1 MVARCYGGRFV
12 DSGVVLER
20 LGVIDNRSRRLIAA
34 GLGLVLVTMP
44 LWVSGP
50 GNDLDVA
57 NVFRSGRSIAR
68 HGTYRPSRAPG
79 APVHEV
85 LVGVTDL
92 IGGTVL
98 TNLVSLVAAGFL
110 LWGLD
115 RLLRRE
121 GAGPG
126 ARWAVALV
134 AVNPWFVVAATSST
148 DYVLALALTV
158 GAANALRKG
167 RPGWAG
173 VLAALA
179 MGTRIG
185 SVTLVAAA
193 LVAHATEAVL
203 DPTPR
208 GDDQA
213 RSGVGPRGKEVVVTA
228 LTAVVGV
235 VVLFVPSAVQAGGLA
250 FAEND
255 FSTSSLTVQIG
266 RAAVKDLTLLG
277 VIGSMLALAT
287 IPAVIKTLGRWRTSW
302 LLRFAGLGL
311 VLSQL
316 LFVRFPWKL
325 PHLLPT
331 LVCGAILL
339 ATALGARARPTL
351 LMGLV
356 AVQILYGVVQIDVLR
371 PDYPDQATGATLVLD
386 VSWGPVITDLQCRRQ
401 HPNPHLGRQKVE
413 VEAAWNCSQ
422 PFGAP

>member
-1 MVARCYGGRFV
+1 MAPCCGGRFV
-12 DSGVVLER
+12 DSGAVLER
-20 LGVIDNRSRRLIAA
+20 LGVIDNRSRRWIAA
-34 GLGLVLVTMP
+34 GLGVVLVTAP
-44 LWVSGP
+44 LWGSGP

-79 APVHEV
+79 APVHEA
-85 LVGVTDL
+85 LVGVADL
-92 IGGTVL
+92 VGGTVL

-126 ARWAVALV
+126 ARWAVGLV
-134 AVNPWFVVAATSST
+134 AANPWFVVAATSST

-158 GAANALRKG
+158 GAANALREG

-173 VLAALA
+173 ILAALA

-193 LVAHATEAVL
+193 LVAHATEPVP
-203 DPTPR
+203 DPTR
-208 GDDQA
+208 
-213 RSGVGPRGKEVVVTA
+213 RSGDQTRSEVGTRRRDLAATA
-228 LTAVVGV
+228 LTAVLGV
-235 VVLFVPSAVQAGGLA
+235 VVLFVPSAIQAGGLA

-277 VIGSMLALAT
+277 VIGSVLALAT
-287 IPAVIKTLGRWRTSW
+287 LPAVIKALGRWRTSW
-302 LLRFAGLGL
+302 LVRFSGLGL

-316 LFVRFPWKL
+316 LFIRFPWKL

-331 LVCGAILL
+331 LICGAILL
-339 ATALGARARPTL
+339 ATALGHRARPTL
-351 LMGLV
+351 LMALV
-356 AVQILYGVVQIDVLR
+356 AVQILYGVVQVDVIR
-371 PDYPDQATGATLVLD
+371 PDDPDQATGATFILD
-386 VSWGPVITDLQCRRQ
+386 VSWGPVITDLRCRRQ
-401 HPNPHLGRQKVE
+401 HPDPHLGRQKVE

-422 PFGAP
+422 PFGAQ